1 MSSRMYRSFVA
12 LDSGLLLLVS
22 EEVGSRTWRAAAVMG
37 SEEGVSVEKM

>member
-1 MSSRMYRSFVA
+1 MYRSFVA

-37 SEEGVSVEKM
+37 SEEGVSEVKM